1 MTNSEPKAAILVEK
15 ISKSY
20 GEIKALDG
28 VDLVADSGAILA
40 LLGPNG
46 AGKTTLIR
54 ILTTLLLPDSGNAKV
69 AGFDVIRDAQKLR
82 SIIGLTGQY
91 AAVDENLTGA
101 ENLELVGN
109 LYHLGKDVTRK
120 RTGELLE
127 SFGLKDA
134 EKRMVKTYSGGMRR
148 RLDLAA
154 SLIGEPQVLFLD
166 EPTTGLDPVGR
177 IELWNFIK
185 NLAREGT
192 TILLTTQHMEEA
204 EQLADEVT
212 VIDRGHVIA
221 KGTVTQLKSKIGGEV
236 LEVDISDP
244 NLLTTIAKSL
254 ENLGVAKPQVNNETG
269 LITLPLS
276 GRARVLAEAIN
287 ILDQLGVNISEITL
301 RKPTL
306 DDVFLTLTGH
316 TTGPL
321 STTTP
326 PQIKNEEVLWQRR
339 ENE

>member
-1 MTNSEPKAAILVEK
+1 MQTEQTEPAIIVED
-15 ISKSY
+15 ISKSF
-20 GEIKALDG
+20 GSVKALDSLSL
-28 VDLVADSGAILA
+28 LVYGGTVLA

-54 ILTTLLLPDSGNAKV
+54 ILTTLLLPDSGKAKV

-134 EKRMVKTYSGGMRR
+134 EKPMVKTYSGGMRR

-154 SLIGEPQVLFLD
+154 SLIGNAKVLFLD
-166 EPTTGLDPVGR
+166 EPTTGLDPVSR
-177 IELWNFIK
+177 FELWKVIK
-185 NLAREGT
+185 NLAKSGT

-212 VIDRGHVIA
+212 VIDRGHVIQ
-221 KGTVTQLKSKIGGEV
+221 KEQL
-236 LEVDISDP
+236 P
-244 NLLTTIAKSL
+244 N
-254 ENLGVAKPQVNNETG
+254 
-269 LITLPLS
+269 
-276 GRARVLAEAIN
+276 
-287 ILDQLGVNISEITL
+287 
-301 RKPTL
+301 
-306 DDVFLTLTGH
+306 
-316 TTGPL
+316 
-321 STTTP
+321 
-326 PQIKNEEVLWQRR
+326 
-339 ENE
+339 